1 MKASSRWQRL
11 REEGKFLLGAAAAGC
26 LVGAAGSFFLPP
38 LSWVAEPLS
47 QPVQAVIR
55 IAHGVGLGWWAGLF
69 WGLFT
74 LLLARS
80 QPTPPPVCSLPS
92 AGLWAAGVLLAT
104 WAAGFALDLGVRLYL
119 PAGLLLAL
127 VVTRLAIARFP
138 HDRG

>member
-11 REEGKFLLGAAAAGC
+11 REEGRFLLGAAAAGC

-38 LSWVAEPLS
+38 LPWVAEPLS

-55 IAHGVGLGWWAGLF
+55 VAHGVGLGWWAGLF

-74 LLLARS
+74 VLLARS
-80 QPTPPPVCSLPS
+80 QPTPPAVNNLPL
-92 AGLWAAGVLLAT
+92 AGLWAGGVLLAA
-104 WAAGFALDLGVRLYL
+104 WALGFALDLGVRVYL